1 MIHPPTD
8 DPVVIIQ
15 HEAAAHAG
23 TLLET
28 LVNAGLTV
36 DVRQLHAGARRARPS
51 RSSARSAALVV
62 LGGSMNADQA
72 AEFPF
77 IDRERRLLAAA
88 VEAGL
93 PVLGICLGGQQLAA
107 AIGGRV
113 YPRAVPEVG
122 WLPVEI
128 VRQDGLLR
136 DICSPFSALE
146 WHAQSF
152 TVPAE
157 AEVLALRPGD
167 PGVQAFRVGR
177 RAWGV
182 QFHAEVD
189 ESILRFWLRRDNKG
203 VARRDPRAAR
213 PARRRRA
220 AGRAPTRGCSAASS
234 SRTSWPR
241 SRPPGRCARPAAAC
255 AASPECRGRRET
267 RPGP

>member
-8 DPVVIIQ
+8 EPIVIIQ

-36 DVRQLHAGARRARPS
+36 DVRQLHARAPVPVVEELGEIGG
-51 RSSARSAALVV
+51 LVV

-88 VEAGL
+88 VEAGV

-113 YPRAVPEVG
+113 YQRAVAEVG

-128 VRQDGLLR
+128 VRGG
-136 DICSPFSALE
+136 
-146 WHAQSF
+146 
-152 TVPAE
+152 
-157 AEVLALRPGD
+157 RP
-167 PGVQAFRVGR
+167 
-177 RAWGV
+177 
-182 QFHAEVD
+182 
-189 ESILRFWLRRDNKG
+189 
-203 VARRDPRAAR
+203 VARRLLALPRARVAR
-213 PARRRRA
+213 PVVHGAR
-220 AGRAPTRGCSAASS
+220 
-234 SRTSWPR
+234 
-241 SRPPGRCARPAAAC
+241 
-255 AASPECRGRRET
+255 
-267 RPGP
+267 

>member
-1 MIHPPTD
+1 MIHAPTD
-8 DPVVIIQ
+8 DPVVIVQ
-15 HEAAAHAG
+15 HEAAAHPG

-36 DVRQLHAGARRARPS
+36 DVRQLHAGAAVP
-51 RSSARSAALVV
+51 AVAELGEIAGLVV

-88 VEAGL
+88 VEDGL

-113 YPRAVPEVG
+113 YPREVPEVG
-122 WLPVEI
+122 WLPVDI
-128 VRQDGLLR
+128 VRGDALLR
-136 DICSPFSALE
+136 DICSPFCALE

-157 AEVLALRPGD
+157 AEVLAVRPGD

-177 RAWGV
+177 RAWGL

-203 VARRDPRAAR
+203 VARRDPALHAR
-213 PARRRRA
+213 LVEAVPQVIADSRLLCRQLVENFV
-220 AGRAPTRGCSAASS
+220 ASF
-234 SRTSWPR
+234 
-241 SRPPGRCARPAAAC
+241 
-255 AASPECRGRRET
+255 
-267 RPGP
+267 

>member
-1 MIHPPTD
+1 MLHAPTD
-8 DPVVIIQ
+8 DPVVIVQ

-36 DVRQLHAGARRARPS
+36 DVRQLHAGAGVPAVEELGEIGG
-51 RSSARSAALVV
+51 LVV
-62 LGGSMNADQA
+62 LGGSMNADQV

-88 VEAGL
+88 VEAGV

-113 YPRAVPEVG
+113 YPRPVAEVG
-122 WLPVEI
+122 WLSVTI
-128 VRQDGLLR
+128 VREDRLLR
-136 DICSPFSALE
+136 EIRSPFCALE

-177 RAWGV
+177 RAWGL

-189 ESILRFWLRRDNKG
+189 ESILRFWLTRDNKG
-203 VARRDPRAAR
+203 VARRDPALHARLLAAVPQVVADSR
-213 PARRRRA
+213 LLCRQLVENFV
-220 AGRAPTRGCSAASS
+220 ASF
-234 SRTSWPR
+234 
-241 SRPPGRCARPAAAC
+241 
-255 AASPECRGRRET
+255 
-267 RPGP
+267 

>member
-1 MIHPPTD
+1 MIHAPTD

-15 HEAAAHAG
+15 HEAAAHPG

-36 DVRQLHAGARRARPS
+36 DVRQLHAGARVPAVEELGEIG
-51 RSSARSAALVV
+51 ALVV
-62 LGGSMNADQA
+62 LGGSMNADQVS
-72 AEFPF
+72 EFPF

-88 VEAGL
+88 VETGL

-107 AIGGRV
+107 AVGGRV
-113 YPRAVPEVG
+113 YARSVPEVG

-128 VRQDGLLR
+128 VRPDGLLR
-136 DICSPFSALE
+136 EICSPFYALE

-152 TVPAE
+152 AVPAE

-167 PGVQAFRVGR
+167 PGVQAFRIGR

-182 QFHAEVD
+182 QFHSEVD

-203 VARRDPRAAR
+203 VARRDPELHAR
-213 PARRRRA
+213 LAEAVPMVVAESRVLCRQLVENFV
-220 AGRAPTRGCSAASS
+220 ASF
-234 SRTSWPR
+234 
-241 SRPPGRCARPAAAC
+241 
-255 AASPECRGRRET
+255 
-267 RPGP
+267 

>member
-1 MIHPPTD
+1 MLHAPTD
-8 DPVVIIQ
+8 DPVVIVQ

-36 DVRQLHAGARRARPS
+36 DVRQLHAGAGVPPVEELGEIGG
-51 RSSARSAALVV
+51 LVV

-88 VEAGL
+88 VEAGV

-113 YPRAVPEVG
+113 YPRPVAEVG
-122 WLPVEI
+122 WLSVTI
-128 VRQDGLLR
+128 VREDRLLR
-136 DICSPFSALE
+136 EIRSPFCALE

-177 RAWGV
+177 RAWGL

-189 ESILRFWLRRDNKG
+189 ESILRYWLTRDNKG
-203 VARRDPRAAR
+203 VARRDPALHAGLLAAVPQVVADSR
-213 PARRRRA
+213 LLCRQLVENFV
-220 AGRAPTRGCSAASS
+220 ASF
-234 SRTSWPR
+234 
-241 SRPPGRCARPAAAC
+241 
-255 AASPECRGRRET
+255 
-267 RPGP
+267 

>member
-1 MIHPPTD
+1 VIHPSTD
-8 DPVVIIQ
+8 DPVVIVQ
-15 HEAAAHAG
+15 HEAAAHPG

-28 LVNAGLTV
+28 LVNAGFTV
-36 DVRQLHAGARRARPS
+36 DVRQLHAGAAVP
-51 RSSARSAALVV
+51 AVAELGEIAGLVV

-88 VEAGL
+88 VEDGL

-113 YPRAVPEVG
+113 YAREVPEVG
-122 WLPVEI
+122 WLPVDI
-128 VRQDGLLR
+128 VRGDALLH
-136 DICSPFSALE
+136 DICSPFCALE

-157 AEVLALRPGD
+157 ADVLAVRAGD

-177 RAWGV
+177 RAWGL

-189 ESILRFWLRRDNKG
+189 ESILRFWLQRDNKG
-203 VARRDPRAAR
+203 VARRDPALHAR
-213 PARRRRA
+213 LVEAVPQVTADSRLLCRQLVENFV
-220 AGRAPTRGCSAASS
+220 ASF
-234 SRTSWPR
+234 
-241 SRPPGRCARPAAAC
+241 
-255 AASPECRGRRET
+255 
-267 RPGP
+267 

>member
-1 MIHPPTD
+1 MRRPAKAPSTTVVARAAFSGYPSAMIHAPTD
-8 DPVVIIQ
+8 DPVVIVQ
-15 HEAAAHAG
+15 HEAAAHPG

-36 DVRQLHAGARRARPS
+36 DVRQLHAGARVPAVEELGEI
-51 RSSARSAALVV
+51 AGLVV

-72 AEFPF
+72 GEFPF
-77 IDRERRLLAAA
+77 IDRERRLLVAA

-107 AIGGRV
+107 AVGGRV
-113 YPRAVPEVG
+113 YARAVAEVG

-128 VRQDGLLR
+128 VRADGLLR
-136 DICSPFSALE
+136 GVSSPFCALE

-167 PGVQAFRVGR
+167 PGVQAFRMGR

-189 ESILRFWLRRDNKG
+189 ESILRFWLTRDNKG
-203 VARRDPRAAR
+203 LARRDPALHAELVASISQVVADSRLLCRQLVENFVAAF
-213 PARRRRA
+213 
-220 AGRAPTRGCSAASS
+220 
-234 SRTSWPR
+234 
-241 SRPPGRCARPAAAC
+241 
-255 AASPECRGRRET
+255 
-267 RPGP
+267 

>member
-1 MIHPPTD
+1 MIHAPTD

-15 HEAAAHAG
+15 HEAAAHPG

-28 LVNAGLTV
+28 MVNAGLTV
-36 DVRQLHAGARRARPS
+36 DVRQLHAGAAVP
-51 RSSARSAALVV
+51 AVAELGEIAGLVV

-88 VEAGL
+88 VEDGL

-113 YPRAVPEVG
+113 YPREVPEVG
-122 WLPVEI
+122 WLPVDI
-128 VRQDGLLR
+128 VRDDALLR
-136 DICSPFSALE
+136 GICSPFCALE

-157 AEVLALRPGD
+157 AEVLAVRPGD

-177 RAWGV
+177 RAWGL

-189 ESILRFWLRRDNKG
+189 ESILRLLAAARQQGRRP
-203 VARRDPRAAR
+203 PRPGLAR
-213 PARRRRA
+213 PA
-220 AGRAPTRGCSAASS
+220 G
-234 SRTSWPR
+234 
-241 SRPPGRCARPAAAC
+241 
-255 AASPECRGRRET
+255 RGRPQVIADSRLLCRQLVENFVASF
-267 RPGP
+267 

>member
-1 MIHPPTD
+1 MIHAPID
-8 DPVVIIQ
+8 EPVVIIQ
-15 HEAAAHAG
+15 HEAAGHAG

-36 DVRQLHAGARRARPS
+36 DVRQLHTGAQVPGVEELGEIG
-51 RSSARSAALVV
+51 ALVV
-62 LGGSMNADQA
+62 LGGSMNTDQA

-113 YPRAVPEVG
+113 YARPVAEVG
-122 WLPVEI
+122 WLPVDI

-136 DICSPFSALE
+136 EICSPFNALE

-152 TVPAE
+152 TVPAD

-189 ESILRFWLRRDNKG
+189 ESILRFWLKRDNKG
-203 VARRDPRAAR
+203 VARRDPELHAR
-213 PARRRRA
+213 LL
-220 AGRAPTRGCSAASS
+220 ASIPRVVAD
-234 SRTSWPR
+234 SRLLCR
-241 SRPPGRCARPAAAC
+241 QLVENFV
-255 AASPECRGRRET
+255 ASF
-267 RPGP
+267 

>member
-1 MIHPPTD
+1 MVAVLRPGAPALVAAQIAVVSGAVYRFSRDAMIHAPTD
-8 DPVVIIQ
+8 DPIVIVQ

-36 DVRQLHAGARRARPS
+36 DVRQLHAGARVPS
-51 RSSARSAALVV
+51 VGELGEIGGLIV

-88 VEAGL
+88 VESGL

-113 YPRAVPEVG
+113 YPRAQAEVG
-122 WLPVEI
+122 WLPVDI
-128 VRQDGLLR
+128 VRDDGLLSEIR
-136 DICSPFSALE
+136 SPFYALE

-152 TVPAE
+152 TVPGE
-157 AEVLALRPGD
+157 AEVLALRSGD
-167 PGVQAFRVGR
+167 PGVQAFRIGR
-177 RAWGV
+177 RAWGL

-189 ESILRFWLRRDNKG
+189 ESILRFWLKRDNKG
-203 VARRDPRAAR
+203 VARRDPALHAR
-213 PARRRRA
+213 LL
-220 AGRAPTRGCSAASS
+220 ASVAQIVGD
-234 SRTSWPR
+234 SRLL
-241 SRPPGRCARPAAAC
+241 
-255 AASPECRGRRET
+255 CRQLVENFVAFL
-267 RPGP
+267 

>member
-8 DPVVIIQ
+8 DPIVIIQ
-15 HEAAAHAG
+15 HEAAAHPG

-28 LVNAGLTV
+28 LVNVGLTV
-36 DVRQLHAGARRARPS
+36 DVRQLHAGVGVPAIEELGEIGG
-51 RSSARSAALVV
+51 LVV

-77 IDRERRLLAAA
+77 IDRERRLLATA

-113 YPRAVPEVG
+113 YPRAVAEVG
-122 WLPVEI
+122 WLPVDI
-128 VRQDGLLR
+128 VREDGLLR
-136 DICSPFSALE
+136 GISSPFHALE

-152 TVPAE
+152 TVPGE
-157 AEVLALRPGD
+157 AEVLALRSGD

-177 RAWGV
+177 RAWGL

-203 VARRDPRAAR
+203 VARRDPALHAR
-213 PARRRRA
+213 LSVAVPQVVADSRLLCRRLIENFV
-220 AGRAPTRGCSAASS
+220 ASF
-234 SRTSWPR
+234 
-241 SRPPGRCARPAAAC
+241 
-255 AASPECRGRRET
+255 
-267 RPGP
+267 

>member
-8 DPVVIIQ
+8 DPIVIIQ
-15 HEAAAHAG
+15 HEAAAHPG

-28 LVNAGLTV
+28 LVNVGLTV
-36 DVRQLHAGARRARPS
+36 DVRQLHAGVGVPAIEELGEIGG
-51 RSSARSAALVV
+51 LVV

-88 VEAGL
+88 VEARL

-113 YPRAVPEVG
+113 YPRTVPEVG
-122 WLPVEI
+122 WLPVDI
-128 VRQDGLLR
+128 VREDGLLR
-136 DICSPFSALE
+136 DISSPFHALE

-152 TVPAE
+152 TVPGE

-177 RAWGV
+177 RAWGL

-203 VARRDPRAAR
+203 VARRDPALHAR
-213 PARRRRA
+213 LSVAVPQVVADSRLLCRRLIENFV
-220 AGRAPTRGCSAASS
+220 ASF
-234 SRTSWPR
+234 
-241 SRPPGRCARPAAAC
+241 
-255 AASPECRGRRET
+255 
-267 RPGP
+267 